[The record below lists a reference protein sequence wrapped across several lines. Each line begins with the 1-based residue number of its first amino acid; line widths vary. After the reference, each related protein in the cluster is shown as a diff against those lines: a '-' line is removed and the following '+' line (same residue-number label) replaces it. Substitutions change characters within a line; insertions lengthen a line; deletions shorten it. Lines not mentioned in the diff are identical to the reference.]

1 MSKKA
6 AAVFVVQRNTHQNN
20 VLMNL
25 KTYYQKIREV
35 EHTLVEPF
43 AVLVSHA
50 TPDGGREGVLIEV
63 PSQLAAK
70 MIADGRA
77 HLAGS
82 DEARDFRQ
90 RAAEAKKAAD
100 EEMMASKMQVTIVPT
115 AELKRSARSGKE

>member
-1 MSKKA
+1 
-6 AAVFVVQRNTHQNN
+6 
-20 VLMNL
+20 MNL

-43 AVLVSHA
+43 AVLVSHS
-50 TPDGGREGVLIEV
+50 TPDGGREGVFIEV

-77 HLAGS
+77 HLASS
-82 DEARDFRQ
+82 DEAREFRQ
-90 RAAEAKKAAD
+90 KAADAKKTSD

-115 AELKRSARSGKE
+115 AELKRSARAGKE